1 MRRRGIMSLATQR
14 VIIACFC
21 AAALAA
27 VGCADG
33 SVDPVS
39 PSPAVSSLAATGSG
53 TVASRVSASFP
64 RSGELHVT
72 KECSAY
78 HGQAGEVCTITSS
91 NLDAIEVGS
100 RVVYAQAADFLS
112 SPPSLDSDVV
122 LDLPGPGN
130 NRAFGHCH
138 LNLATGSGLC
148 TFSGGTGKFR
158 SFDASVDVSPPTD
171 GVNWHWTGTYSFSPR
186 D

>member
-1 MRRRGIMSLATQR
+1 MSLATQR
-14 VIIACFC
+14 VVITCLC
-21 AAALAA
+21 GAALAA

-33 SVDPVS
+33 SVNPVS
-39 PSPAVSSLAATGSG
+39 PSASPAVSSPAATGSG
-53 TVASRVSASFP
+53 TVASLVSASFP
-64 RSGELHVT
+64 RSGEFHVT
-72 KECSAY
+72 KECSPPGY
-78 HGQAGEVCTITSS
+78 TGQAGDFCTITSS

-130 NRAFGHCH
+130 NTAFGHCR
-138 LNLATGSGLC
+138 LNFATGSGLC
-148 TFSGGTGKFR
+148 TFSGGTGKFTH
-158 SFDASVDVSPPTD
+158 FHASVDVSPPTD
-171 GVNWHWTGTYSFSPR
+171 GVNWHWTGTYSFDPR